1 MITLSQAGR
10 LLLRNP
16 VLVKEVRTRM
26 RGGRT
31 FIVLTIHLLALAGA
45 LAAAYLLFR
54 ASLTTGVNLEA
65 RRLFGKAVFGLMI
78 WMELI
83 TISFIAPAL
92 TSGAIAS
99 ERERQTLDLLRVTL
113 LSSRALVLGKYLSG
127 LVFIFLLV
135 LSSLPLQTLPFVIG
149 GVLAQEILVAV
160 LILAVTAVAFCA
172 AGIFFS
178 SLFSRVLLSTVLA
191 YAFAIFVVFGI
202 PMILL
207 LVLLVLGAGLG
218 GAIDSISLRTQMML
232 IFIGWLA
239 VSMTPGATIVATEV
253 ALLDQQGLLLARL
266 HLGNGSEVA
275 FPSPWIF
282 YVVFYLLV
290 SIGMLWFS
298 AKRVSRIE
306 M

>member
-1 MITLSQAGR
+1 MITLSQVGR
-10 LLLRNP
+10 FLLRNP
-16 VLVKEVRTRM
+16 VIVKEVRTRM
-26 RGGRT
+26 RGGKT

-54 ASLTTGVNLEA
+54 ASLTTGVNLDA
-65 RRLFGKAVFGLMI
+65 RRLFGKAIFGLMI

-99 ERERQTLDLLRVTL
+99 ERERQTLDLLRMTQ

-135 LSSLPLQTLPFVIG
+135 LSSLPLQTLSFIIG
-149 GVLAQEILVAV
+149 GVLAQEILVAILV
-160 LILAVTAVAFCA
+160 LAVTAIAFCA
-172 AGIFFS
+172 VGMFFS
-178 SLFSRVLLSTVLA
+178 SLFSRVLLSTVLS
-191 YAFAIFVVFGI
+191 YAFAIFVVFGM
-202 PMILL
+202 PMVFL
-207 LVLLVLGAGLG
+207 LVLIVLGAGLG
-218 GAIDSISLRTQMML
+218 VAIDSISLRTQIML

-239 VSMTPGATIVATEV
+239 VSMTPGATIVATEA

-266 HLGNGSEVA
+266 PLSNSGEITL
-275 FPSPWIF
+275 PSPWIF
-282 YVVFYLLV
+282 YVVFYLLI